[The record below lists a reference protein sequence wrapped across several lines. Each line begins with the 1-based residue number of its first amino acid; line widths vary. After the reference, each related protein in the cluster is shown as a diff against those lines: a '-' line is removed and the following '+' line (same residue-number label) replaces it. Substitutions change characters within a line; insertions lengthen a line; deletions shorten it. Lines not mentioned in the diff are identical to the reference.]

1 MRRLFF
7 EHDETFWFE
16 TLRSFSHIAYG
27 GADFGEVVE
36 TAIAITGGDYDSWYR
51 AWLATA
57 DRVAAEAG
65 RSLAGGH
72 RVSARKGLM
81 RASNYYRSAEFF
93 LHGNPSDPRITTT
106 YDRAVDCWHRAL
118 ELFDAPAE
126 PVRIPYQDT
135 TLAGYFYQVD
145 DSGAAR
151 PTVIVNNGFD
161 GTAEETYFMGGAA
174 ALERGYNVLTFDGPG
189 QGEAIHRQG
198 LRFRPDWEAVVS
210 PVVDFATRLP
220 QVDAERIA
228 LYGISLSGMLAP
240 RAAAFEPRIKALVA
254 FDGVYDSAQNYIG
267 EFGGDRAQAVAVL
280 TAESAPE
287 VDAAIAAA
295 VEQSPSLRWLTS
307 HGQWVMGAATPREFL
322 ATFCDY
328 ALIDGVAGKIGCP
341 TLVCAAENDGFFAGQ
356 PEALYEH
363 LDCPKQFARFTSA
376 DGSDE
381 HCQAGVMVLA
391 GCRVYDW
398 LDEVFS

>member
-7 EHDETFWFE
+7 EKDETFWFE

-36 TAIAITGGDYDSWYR
+36 TAAAITAGDYDSWYR
-51 AWLATA
+51 AWLTTA
-57 DRVAAEAG
+57 DRVAGEAE

-72 RVSARKGLM
+72 RVSARKGLL

-93 LHGNPSDPRITTT
+93 LHGNPADPRITTA
-106 YDRAVDCWHRAL
+106 YDRAVDCWHHAL
-118 ELFDAPAE
+118 ELFDTPAE

-135 TLAGYFYQVD
+135 TLAGYFYQAD
-145 DSGAAR
+145 NSGVAR
-151 PTVIVNNGFD
+151 PTVIINNGFD

-198 LRFRPDWEAVVS
+198 LTFRPDWEAVVT
-210 PVVDFATRLP
+210 PVVDFARALP
-220 QVDAERIA
+220 EVDSERIA

-240 RAAAFEPRIKALVA
+240 RAAAFDPRIKALIT
-254 FDGVYDSAQNYIG
+254 FDGVYDSARNFIT
-267 EFGGDRAQAVAVL
+267 EFGDREQALAAL
-280 TAESAPE
+280 RAESAPE
-287 VDAAIAAA
+287 VDAALAAA
-295 VEQSPSLRWLTS
+295 VEQHPSVRWLTS
-307 HGQWVMGAATPREFL
+307 HGQWVMGASTSREFL

-328 ALIDGVAGKIGCP
+328 NLLGGVAEKIECP
-341 TLVCAAENDGFFAGQ
+341 TLVCAAEHDGFFTGQ
-356 PEALYEH
+356 PEELYEH
-363 LDCPKQFARFTSA
+363 LNCPKRFVEFTSA

-381 HCQAGVMVLA
+381 HCQAGVIVLA
-391 GCRVYDW
+391 GCRIYDW
-398 LDEVFS
+398 LDEVLG